1 MMKIKPNL
9 KVNESGFLFDPT
21 TGESYSLND
30 MGSIYFRMISEGRP
44 LDEIRTLVINEYD
57 VEASTFDKSFLDFE
71 SRLRNLR
78 LIDND

>member
-1 MMKIKPNL
+1 MKIKPNL

-30 MGSIYFRMISEGRP
+30 MGSIYFRMITEGRS
-44 LDEIRTLVINEYD
+44 LEEIRALVINEYD
-57 VEASTFDKSFLDFE
+57 VEVATFEKSFLDFE

-78 LIDND
+78 LIDNE